1 MLYLR
6 SHHVSIWKG
15 PQITLKQIHTEIDRL
30 VTALLREYSVN
41 VGVKRKH
48 SIFAIVKEKYLL
60 IYLPDSI
67 KEAVRPFLDWLTNY
81 TEHGCGTP
89 NLPKS

>member
-6 SHHVSIWKG
+6 LHHVSIWKG
-15 PQITLKQIHTEIDRL
+15 PQTTLKQIHIEIDRL

-48 SIFAIVKEKYLL
+48 SLIFAIVKNICLF
-60 IYLPDSI
+60 YLPDST
-67 KEAVRPFLDWLTNY
+67 KEAVRPFLD
-81 TEHGCGTP
+81 
-89 NLPKS
+89 

>member
-15 PQITLKQIHTEIDRL
+15 PQTTLEQIHTEIDRL

-48 SIFAIVKEKYLL
+48 SLIFAIVKEKYLL
-60 IYLPDSI
+60 MYLPDSM
-67 KEAVRPFLDWLTNY
+67 KEAVGPFPD
-81 TEHGCGTP
+81 
-89 NLPKS
+89 

>member
-1 MLYLR
+1 MPYLR

-15 PQITLKQIHTEIDRL
+15 CQTTLKQIHTEIDRL

-48 SIFAIVKEKYLL
+48 SLNFAIAKEKYWL

-67 KEAVRPFLDWLTNY
+67 KETLKASNY
-81 TEHGCGTP
+81 SSPPSQCQANP
-89 NLPKS
+89 LLSILL

>member
-6 SHHVSIWKG
+6 LHHVSIWKG
-15 PQITLKQIHTEIDRL
+15 PQTTLKQIHIEIDRL

-48 SIFAIVKEKYLL
+48 SLIFAIVKEKYLPVL
-60 IYLPDSI
+60 SARLNKGSCKTIS
-67 KEAVRPFLDWLTNY
+67 
-81 TEHGCGTP
+81 
-89 NLPKS
+89 